1 MNSALRQINSILWVW
16 TITRNYFF
24 IVFSF
29 QQNKWYPNVP
39 FIYVFVWVL
48 IEVAFCITF
57 CCSGSCS
64 NYITLKTNCW
74 LCLLQHR
81 KPADDM
87 LIGCS
92 SRSPVGDG
100 PASPKYSD
108 RLSLAVNNYLSEA
121 SRQEVKSKLILLLK
135 FWESMFRC
143 FFFFFW
149 VICYCRGSNPRV
161 SGHIRDWVPLRQLG
175 PVACFVYYLPFVIH
189 SLSLIVMLSLHPLNI
204 YLHWSVVSWL
214 FFVQF
219 IYIYDIEHIQ
229 CILNTPWNSNAAS
242 GTPENGYLW
251 QRVNSQLSFP
261 IASILVFKK
270 LLQTAPPIQTK
281 RPF

>member
-1 MNSALRQINSILWVW
+1 MVNALFHEQNILKLFFFLGLHSWRAFGSRVDVRVLRFTLLFFNQCLLHCTWDMNSALRQMNSILWVW

-24 IVFSF
+24 IVFSL
-29 QQNKWYPNVP
+29 QQNKRYPNAP
-39 FIYVFVWVL
+39 FIYVFAWVL

-135 FWESMFRC
+135 FWKSMFRC
-143 FFFFFW
+143 FFFFFFF
-149 VICYCRGSNPRV
+149 
-161 SGHIRDWVPLRQLG
+161 LG
-175 PVACFVYYLPFVIH
+175 NL
-189 SLSLIVMLSLHPLNI
+189 
-204 YLHWSVVSWL
+204 
-214 FFVQF
+214 
-219 IYIYDIEHIQ
+219 
-229 CILNTPWNSNAAS
+229 
-242 GTPENGYLW
+242 
-251 QRVNSQLSFP
+251 
-261 IASILVFKK
+261 
-270 LLQTAPPIQTK
+270 LLQGI
-281 RPF
+281 